1 MTVNQFM
8 HRVKYDII
16 LSSLDIPLTVN
27 GKEVI
32 DIEFV
37 FGEYNEDGSYKNICH
52 ICLQKA
58 VFCVIYFALKPRHI
72 YL

>member
-8 HRVKYDII
+8 RKVKYDVM

-32 DIEFV
+32 NVEFI
-37 FGEYNEDGSYKNICH
+37 FGEHNKDVDSK
-52 ICLQKA
+52 
-58 VFCVIYFALKPRHI
+58 R
-72 YL
+72 

>member
-8 HRVKYDII
+8 RRVRYDVI

-32 DIEFV
+32 DVEFI
-37 FGEYNEDGSYKNICH
+37 FGEHNEDGSYKNIS
-52 ICLQKA
+52 INIKTE
-58 VFCVIYFALKPRHI
+58 
-72 YL
+72 

>member
-8 HRVKYDII
+8 RRVKYDVM

-27 GKEVI
+27 GKEVT

-37 FGEYNEDGSYKNICH
+37 FGEHNEDGSYKDISIDIKTEYYESACNSNGRDC
-52 ICLQKA
+52 
-58 VFCVIYFALKPRHI
+58 RG
-72 YL
+72 